1 MVHPLVEQL
10 RFTRSEWL
18 RGLQDISAEDAA
30 RKLEP
35 MNTIAWTV
43 GHLAWQEQRY
53 WLQAAQGKTLYES
66 VLACGFGQPACNP
79 PLAEMW
85 AAWHAITAVAD
96 TYLDTVTGETLT
108 THYIVNARSIPESPG
123 TLMRRMTYHYWYH
136 LGEALAVRQMLG
148 HKDLPSFVGSI
159 GDEAPYRPES

>member
-18 RGLQDISAEDAA
+18 RGLKDISAEDAA

-66 VLACGFGQPACNP
+66 VLACGFGQPASNP

-85 AAWHAITAVAD
+85 EAWHAITEAAD
-96 TYLDTVTGETLT
+96 SYLDTLTSESLT
-108 THYIVNARSIPESPG
+108 THYIVNGRSIPESPG
-123 TLMRRMTYHYWYH
+123 TLMRRTTYHYWYH

-148 HKDLPSFVGSI
+148 HKDLPWFVGAI